1 VSTCSKCNANLANGA
16 HTECADEDTPYSEA
30 GAYQDCLERQLSN
43 LRSLL
48 RSVTGK
54 LESAR
59 EYLDGAVDRYAAE
72 AAAAEID
79 AVLEVLS

>member
-1 VSTCSKCNANLANGA
+1 MSTCARCG
-16 HTECADEDTPYSEA
+16 SENCMDIQ
-30 GAYQDCLERQLSN
+30 GERTAATHLSAVLHCRDRELSN
-43 LRSLL
+43 LRALL

-79 AVLEVLS
+79 SVLEVLS